1 MNKTKKLA
9 FAAVSVVM
17 AGSIAVSLAACG
29 DTGNGGDDNNYQ
41 GSAGGGV
48 AASHDVVAA
57 NSSYLF
63 GNLAGGLNYVPGSGA
78 DVVSYLN
85 TKGMTNFNQMMN
97 EAWIRLY
104 RYYNGTPSTSTGTPQ
119 AKLSVADSY
128 GSDMQLRL
136 NICDSDNQNRQI
148 TFKQGTIS
156 ATKQLLDGE
165 SYQTNDLKPTW
176 RALSEELGM
185 TFSNAATELSSDNQ
199 VKQNLDKL
207 NTFDLVTASSDAIV
221 TQALSDSNT
230 FLDLNLYLDKMPNYK
245 AFLEAN
251 PITRLSLTSDTSS
264 GAMYYAPYFDGNDD
278 IEKYELINKIWVED
292 LLDKGTPASIVTY
305 KDHGESKA
313 NGHSATNGYTEELT
327 PLTTETAII
336 AYMGS
341 QDWEID
347 VTKEDGVS
355 TEKVYVKYSNAY
367 NAVTDNSTDLGA
379 AYEAAAG
386 AAYDGESGN
395 IIDIMNAAIN
405 AKKGEVTGAQLLN
418 MLRAYIDVAYVDA
431 DGNKYYETRS
441 DVFNGQNAAWDV
453 DLLAALSRCLVTNND
468 LLTPDAN
475 GKASME
481 NLYAISGR
489 TNTTQRNN
497 DLISLAGELYGVRGL
512 TPRYQYAY
520 INGAGEVVDAR
531 TKTATFDAVQ
541 NLHAFVEEGLLYL
554 HDNING
560 TPSAYAENK
569 AQTMMMYDY
578 VQTQTKA
585 GFDQDTSKYNF
596 APIITPVSQWDV
608 NDDGEKDTTMR
619 FTESWRSVKNTGFA
633 IPRVNVENNP
643 QKLKALLEFID
654 YMFSNDGQI
663 LMTFGSQA
671 SGADKLDGWWY
682 ATEATDVQLATVAE
696 QVEGSEQ
703 YTVKAEY
710 ASQYFIY
717 KNKVYVGTS
726 YKGTQIPTLT
736 NATLKLFEGETVQTA
751 NGSSIA
757 LTQADL
763 NLANTVN
770 NYTDFARGLIGAA
783 LPIGNKNQGFE
794 FQCTAQCGLDGA
806 AIVGNG
812 LANGTIKHTTVTID
826 ANNLWYTL
834 VPTTLPYSNTDAT
847 AIKTNYTDITTGLF
861 GNGSKIYKNAYL
873 DILYYGYG
881 YMA

>member
-1 MNKTKKLA
+1 MILDYIGVKEIN
-9 FAAVSVVM
+9 
-17 AGSIAVSLAACG
+17 GSLIVL
-29 DTGNGGDDNNYQ
+29 DDVQ
-41 GSAGGGV
+41 D
-48 AASHDVVAA
+48 ASFEEIV
-57 NSSYLF
+57 
-63 GNLAGGLNYVPGSGA
+63 
-78 DVVSYLN
+78 
-85 TKGMTNFNQMMN
+85 T
-97 EAWIRLY
+97 IRLE
-104 RYYNGTPSTSTGTPQ
+104 NGS
-119 AKLSVADSY
+119 
-128 GSDMQLRL
+128 LR
-136 NICDSDNQNRQI
+136 QGRVVQMEGNRVVVQV
-148 TFKQGTIS
+148 FQGTRGIS
-156 ATKQLLDGE
+156 LD
-165 SYQTNDLKPTW
+165 
-176 RALSEELGM
+176 
-185 TFSNAATELSSDNQ
+185 
-199 VKQNLDKL
+199 
-207 NTFDLVTASSDAIV
+207 NTR
-221 TQALSDSNT
+221 
-230 FLDLNLYLDKMPNYK
+230 
-245 AFLEAN
+245 
-251 PITRLSLTSDTSS
+251 TRLMGRPMELPLSPEIL
-264 GAMYYAPYFDGNDD
+264 GRVFDGAGRPIDGLGD
-278 IEKYELINKIWVED
+278 IF
-292 LLDKGTPASIVTY
+292 P
-305 KDHGESKA
+305 
-313 NGHSATNGYTEELT
+313 
-327 PLTTETAII
+327 
-336 AYMGS
+336 
-341 QDWEID
+341 
-347 VTKEDGVS
+347 
-355 TEKVYVKYSNAY
+355 VK
-367 NAVTDNSTDLGA
+367 
-379 AYEAAAG
+379 
-386 AAYDGESGN
+386 
-395 IIDIMNAAIN
+395 
-405 AKKGEVTGAQLLN
+405 
-418 MLRAYIDVAYVDA
+418 RA
-431 DGNKYYETRS
+431 
-441 DVFNGQNAAWDV
+441 
-453 DLLAALSRCLVTNND
+453 
-468 LLTPDAN
+468 
-475 GKASME
+475 
-481 NLYAISGR
+481 
-489 TNTTQRNN
+489 
-497 DLISLAGELYGVRGL
+497 
-512 TPRYQYAY
+512 
-520 INGAGEVVDAR
+520 
-531 TKTATFDAVQ
+531 
-541 NLHAFVEEGLLYL
+541 
-554 HDNING
+554 NING

-608 NDDGEKDTTMR
+608 DDDGEKDTTMR

-682 ATEATDVQLATVAE
+682 ATEAADVQLATVAE